1 MERTQKQITGRSP
14 APYSWD
20 DGRMNAARVRRSD
33 KNAFRIEDVNAS
45 KTKKQAEKVKLVI
58 LELAT
63 IAILVMMLSMVIG
76 KLNHISRIKKEH
88 IQMKETLEILD
99 ADVSVK
105 RTRLQNLISD
115 ESIEFLAETQLNM
128 IDPDDESVRVLA
140 GVKKNTS
147 GETHTAEAGFRP

>member
-20 DGRMNAARVRRSD
+20 ERNDDALRTRRND
-33 KNAFRIEDVNAS
+33 RNAFRVENVSAQRA
-45 KTKKQAEKVKLVI
+45 KKQAQRVRLLA

-63 IAILVMMLSMVIG
+63 IAILVMMLSMVVG

-88 IQMKETLEILD
+88 TQMKETLEILN

-105 RTRLQNLISD
+105 STRLQNLISD

-128 IDPDDESVRVLA
+128 INPNEQSIHVLS
-140 GVKKNTS
+140 GVKRQTS
-147 GETHTAEAGFRP
+147 DEIHTAGAGMKP

>member
-20 DGRMNAARVRRSD
+20 EGRINAARTRRND
-33 KNAFRIEDVNAS
+33 KNAFRVENVQAS
-45 KTKKQAEKVKLVI
+45 RAKKQAERAKLI
-58 LELAT
+58 LLELAT

-115 ESIEFLAETQLNM
+115 DSIKYLAETQLYM
-128 IDPDDESVRVLA
+128 IDPDDDSVRVMA
-140 GVKKNTS
+140 GVKRNTS
-147 GETHTAEAGFRP
+147 DRAHTAEAGYRP

>member
-20 DGRMNAARVRRSD
+20 DGRTNAARVRRSD
-33 KNAFRIEDVNAS
+33 KNAFRVEDVNAARS
-45 KTKKQAEKVKLVI
+45 KKQADRVKLVI

-88 IQMKETLEILD
+88 IQMKETLEILE

-105 RTRLQNLISD
+105 GTRLQNLISD
-115 ESIEFLAETQLNM
+115 ESIEFLAATQLNM
-128 IDPDDESVRVLA
+128 IDPDEGSVHVMA
-140 GVKKNTS
+140 GVKRNTS
-147 GETHTAEAGFRP
+147 DKTHTAEVGYRP